1 MARLVID
8 KVVNGAP
15 GVGRL
20 VAYRVDG
27 CPFPE
32 GWNRVQGCPFDGV
45 ANCTATGGHSEGCQG
60 WFYQSHSLE
69 ARDMFYGTGQQDSLK
84 LLKF

>member
-32 GWNRVQGCPFDGV
+32 GWNRVQGFPVDGV
-45 ANCTATGGHSEGCQG
+45 ANCTATGGHSGLL
-60 WFYQSHSLE
+60 FISRTHSKPGICFMGRVSKI
-69 ARDMFYGTGQQDSLK
+69 A
-84 LLKF
+84 